1 MIGLGLALAL
11 ALTHIPSTNATLLLE
26 NTLQNLIG
34 SPGVKLLGKD
44 S

>member
-1 MIGLGLALAL
+1 MGLGLGLALALAL

-34 SPGVKLLGKD
+34 SPGVK
-44 S
+44 